1 MWSRFL
7 RHMGPCAMGSRL
19 ATRLPDSGSTA
30 ESLCSEARRE
40 LAQPPPQSV
49 TLMLR
54 PTAAGDTALMPTN
67 GGGAVVA
74 PGSCLRPKSASGT
87 VLSGGL
93 RGKQYGLRSYGFK
106 TSWWRKQTAGSSGFL
121 CKTEHFVL
129 QFVWQT

>member
-7 RHMGPCAMGSRL
+7 RRVGPCAMGSRP
-19 ATRLPDSGSTA
+19 ATHLPDSGSTA

-67 GGGAVVA
+67 GGGGCGGSRELSPPKVSIGHCVEWGLEGKAVWAQV
-74 PGSCLRPKSASGT
+74 LR
-87 VLSGGL
+87 
-93 RGKQYGLRSYGFK
+93 
-106 TSWWRKQTAGSSGFL
+106 
-121 CKTEHFVL
+121 L
-129 QFVWQT
+129 QDKLVEKADCWEFWIPL